1 MTEQGQ
7 ALPEG
12 MVQVDVNLV
21 VQGYREMVSNLTE
34 QNVLQS
40 ARIKMLEKSNGEL
53 VAALNQAH
61 VALTQAQADQDAAKE
76 LETTTNA

>member
-7 ALPEG
+7 ALPDG

-53 VAALNQAH
+53 VAALNQAR
-61 VALTQAQADQDAAKE
+61 VALTQAQVDQDAAKE